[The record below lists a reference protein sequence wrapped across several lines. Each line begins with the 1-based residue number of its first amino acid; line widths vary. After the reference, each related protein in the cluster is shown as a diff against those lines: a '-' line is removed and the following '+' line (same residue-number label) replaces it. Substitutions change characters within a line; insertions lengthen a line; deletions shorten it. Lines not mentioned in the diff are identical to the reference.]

1 MEHKTQNM
9 NQEMSHAFAR
19 SDENNV
25 TLGAQFMNPEY
36 CFATTLLSHI
46 VNVIL
51 LWLSQVQ
58 TVQISN
64 TFSDMTS
71 TNINTL

>member
-1 MEHKTQNM
+1 M

-19 SDENNV
+19 SDEYNV
-25 TLGAQFMNPEY
+25 TLGTQFMNPEY
-36 CFATTLLSHI
+36 CFGTTLLSHT

-51 LWLSQVQ
+51 LWLSHVQ

-71 TNINTL
+71 TNTNTL